1 MNINI
6 GMTHSFKNLLN
17 RLVTELK
24 IQLVLVGEK
33 QNKNIRFL
41 ASGRKSESI
50 SCSVVSNSL

>member
-24 IQLVLVGEK
+24 IELVLVGEK
-33 QNKNIRFL
+33 ENKNTRFL
-41 ASGRKSESI
+41 ASRR
-50 SCSVVSNSL
+50 V